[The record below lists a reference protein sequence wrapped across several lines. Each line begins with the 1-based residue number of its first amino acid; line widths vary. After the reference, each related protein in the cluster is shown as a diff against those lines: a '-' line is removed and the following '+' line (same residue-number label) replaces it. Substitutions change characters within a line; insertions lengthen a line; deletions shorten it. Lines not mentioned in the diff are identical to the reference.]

1 MPRITVLQGRF
12 GPATPEAAVEVAEQL
27 ETGTVWINESMH
39 LAPNAPFAGHKQSGF
54 GAELGEEGLLDF
66 TYPQVITIAREAA

>member
-1 MPRITVLQGRF
+1 
-12 GPATPEAAVEVAEQL
+12 L

-54 GAELGEEGLLDF
+54 GAELGEEGLLEF

>member
-1 MPRITVLQGRF
+1 M
-12 GPATPEAAVEVAEQL
+12 EVAEQL

-54 GAELGEEGLLDF
+54 GAELGEEGLLEF